1 MRGPGTLR
9 RLRYREDGVTSI
21 EYGIIASLV
30 AVVIIAAVSSVGA
43 ELDRTFSSVAAAFP
57 QQQTDQVPDDEP
69 NNFPDPCQEDDTNC
83 GG

>member
-1 MRGPGTLR
+1 MWGYGTLR
-9 RLRYREDGVTSI
+9 RLRCREDGVTSI

-30 AVVIIAAVSSVGA
+30 AVVIIAAVGSVGA
-43 ELDRTFSSVAAAFP
+43 ELDRTFSYLAGAFP

-69 NNFPDPCQEDDTNC
+69 NNFPDPCEEDSDNC